1 MRVRPSW
8 GRGQGMSMYGQ
19 QTIRDAVPFGANAQR
34 TELELGYGV
43 PWKDGTARS
52 IVGMTQLSQ
61 GMMYRLGGELYP
73 SEWLTFSV
81 FGLAHG
87 RAAAPGDI
95 GVNVRGSLRY

>member
-19 QTIRDAVPFGANAQR
+19 QTILDAVPLGADAQR

-52 IVGMTQLSQ
+52 VMGVTQLHQ
-61 GMMYRLGGELYP
+61 GVMYRLGGELHP
-73 SEWLTFSV
+73 SERLTFSI

-87 RAAAPGDI
+87 RATSLEDL
-95 GVNVRGSLRY
+95 GVNVRGSIQY